1 MKYAIVFGMF
11 CFLFSTLYAQKRNK
25 FLVKQG
31 IGAAQMGYAGWL
43 HGTNEVKL
51 HDYRRFAARR
61 RNADPKWHDPEVSFK
76 NKYADYPTDRSER
89 FLGSKTVFAFA
100 TDAYHLNST
109 LKNILIVGNIGVCM
123 SLYEKPNWKQIVLQ
137 AATSWAFYAIG
148 TGAAHAYYKKID

>member
-1 MKYAIVFGMF
+1 MKYAIVFLIF
-11 CFLFSTLYAQKRNK
+11 CFLSLISHAQRRDN
-25 FLVKQG
+25 FWLKQG
-31 IGAAQMGYAGWL
+31 ISAMSMAYAGWL
-43 HGTNEVKL
+43 YGTNEVKL

-61 RNADPKWHDPEVSFK
+61 RNANPQWHNPTLSFK
-76 NKYADYPTDRSER
+76 NKYKNWPTDQSER

-100 TDAYHLNST
+100 TDSYHLNAT
-109 LKNILIVGNIGVCM
+109 LRNFLIVGNIGVCM